1 MKTVPSDGR
10 DQERGHTHPRR
21 QNRLGFYIDFGKSC
35 MARRWETFFSR
46 DTHRAGQQEEGS
58 PKVALI
64 IQIGERKKDNTCNGS
79 GLSCGA
85 MFYRNA
91 DKWI

>member
-10 DQERGHTHPRR
+10 DQERDHTYPRR

-35 MARRWETFFSR
+35 MARRWETFFSQ
-46 DTHRAGQQEEGS
+46 DAHRAGQQKEGS

-64 IQIGERKKDNTCNGS
+64 IQIGKRKKMILQRLGVFMWCYV
-79 GLSCGA
+79 LQEC
-85 MFYRNA
+85 
-91 DKWI
+91 